1 MVKYLQILP
10 LCLHSFKDNLKVYK
24 HHICSSLRKV
34 HNTEQKVDNYKITN
48 DSGETKS
55 LNENSASEDLK
66 NFLSEYECPI
76 CFDVMASP
84 KRIYACSNGNH
95 FICSLC
101 LFDTKMSCC
110 PSCREDFTMSKPLIQ
125 HTTERILERLMR
137 QIFSHPHHLV
147 SYQLKKTK

>member
-1 MVKYLQILP
+1 M
-10 LCLHSFKDNLKVYK
+10 DNSKV
-24 HHICSSLRKV
+24 
-34 HNTEQKVDNYKITN
+34 TN
-48 DSGETKS
+48 DSDETKS

-110 PSCREDFTMSKPLIQ
+110 PLCREDFTMSKPLIQ